1 MLAILDRLEPLY
13 RFCGY
18 VAALLLLALTGLVLT
33 SILSRLAGVFLG
45 GVTELAGYAMAAGS
59 FFALAWTFKSGGH
72 IRVTLLLKR
81 AGPGSRLGAERWARA
96 VMAAVAGYLAFYMG
110 RLAWF
115 SWLFGERSE
124 GSAGFLLW
132 VPQGVVALGAAF
144 FALAALDSFL
154 RALLEG
160 EACLATPEADPQS
173 SDARASDPRA
183 GDTRASESAAPDRGR
198 GGER

>member
-1 MLAILDRLEPLY
+1 MLAFLDRLEPLY
-13 RFCGY
+13 RACGY
-18 VAALLLLALTGLVLT
+18 VAALLLLSLTGLVLT

-59 FFALAWTFKSGGH
+59 FFALAWTFKTGGH

-81 AGPGSRLGAERWARA
+81 LESGGRLGAERWGRA
-96 VMAAVAGYLAFYMG
+96 VMAAVAGYLAFYMA

-132 VPQGVVALGAAF
+132 VPQAVVALGAVAF
-144 FALAALDSFL
+144 AVAALDSFL

-160 EACLATPEADPQS
+160 EACLAAPEADPQS
-173 SDARASDPRA
+173 SETAPSETASR
-183 GDTRASESAAPDRGR
+183 EGR
-198 GGER
+198 QP